1 MNQILLSFSRFLLF
15 LFAFSIS
22 SLNLPA
28 KRRPNIIFFLVD
40 DLGQRDVGCYG
51 SQFHETPAIDQLAKE
66 GMRFTNAYATC
77 HVCSPSR
84 ASILTGKY
92 PARTNLTEWLGGRP
106 ERDYEPLH
114 HGEKLT
120 ALPAEEV
127 TLAETLKHHG
137 YATANYGKAHV
148 SMDPKTYGFDEE
160 ITGWVRSYHYP
171 FGEAY
176 NKKLPAKEGDYYT
189 DKLTDA
195 ALDFIERNQDEPFFV
210 HLEHFAVHDPIQGRP
225 DLVEKYRKKLAAMP
239 EQKGP
244 DFILEPNPD
253 GQPLTEE
260 ELKALAAND
269 ELQAHQDARVWW
281 VKQKQ
286 DNVEF
291 AGMLEATDESL
302 ARIRAKLKKLGLE
315 ENTIIIFTGDNGG
328 MSASN
333 QYRGIKNSREA
344 LDSRFASSNLPLR
357 GAKGWNYEGGIRVP
371 LVVHWP
377 GKTQANTTSQAV
389 VTGTDFYPT
398 LLEMLGLPALPDQH
412 KDGRSFVPAL
422 EAKPY
427 ERGPIYWHFP
437 HYSNHGYQSPNGAI
451 RSGRYKLI
459 EYYENGTVQLFDL
472 ENDIGERKDLKKS
485 KPEIA
490 QKLKK
495 MFHDWRKKVDAK
507 MPYPKTATS
516 KPAPGARSAKPVDE
530 PHNSASNMP
539 IDVKK
544 FAPGWMIKNWGG
556 PGMKPG
562 LRKEWGGR
570 KNVLLTHPLARDTP
584 CVLFH
589 RINVPLGKKTALT
602 FSVNNHPKG
611 NWTLVV
617 RIAGDEVLQKPIEA
631 SSWQEFQFDL
641 TKYAGKTINI
651 ELENRASDWSFE
663 AAYWSQI
670 KLVK

>member
-1 MNQILLSFSRFLLF
+1 MNQVRFSLPHLLVF
-15 LFAFSIS
+15 LFAFGIS
-22 SLNLPA
+22 SLDLPA
-28 KRRPNIIFFLVD
+28 KGRPNIIFFLVD

-66 GMRFTNAYATC
+66 GMRFTDAYATC

-106 ERDYEPLH
+106 ERDYESLH

-127 TLAETLKHHG
+127 TLAETLKRHG

-148 SMDPKTYGFDEE
+148 SMNPKTYGFDEE

-171 FGEAY
+171 FGSAY
-176 NKKLPAKEGDYYT
+176 NNKLPAKEGDYYT

-195 ALDFIERNQDEPFFV
+195 ALDFIERNQDQPFFV

-244 DFILEPNPD
+244 DFILETNPD
-253 GQPLTEE
+253 GPPLKEE

-269 ELQAHQDARVWW
+269 KLQAHQDARVWW

-315 ENTIIIFTGDNGG
+315 ENTIIVFTGDNGG

-333 QYRGIKNSREA
+333 QYRGIHHQRKS
-344 LDSRFASSNLPLR
+344 LDAQFASSNLPLR

-398 LLEMLGLPALPDQH
+398 LLEMLGLPVLPDQH

-422 EAKPY
+422 KAEDY
-427 ERGPIYWHFP
+427 DRGPIYWHFP

-472 ENDIGERKDLKKS
+472 EDDIGERKDLAKS

-490 QKLKK
+490 RKLKK
-495 MFHDWRKKVDAK
+495 MLHDWRMEVDAK

-516 KPAPGARSAKPVDE
+516 KPAPGARVPKPVRK
-530 PHNSASNMP
+530 PNNNLPA
-539 IDVKK
+539 DVKK
-544 FAPGWMIKNWGG
+544 FAPGWTIKNSGG

-562 LRKEWGGR
+562 LRKAWGGR
-570 KNVLLTHPLARDTP
+570 KNVLLTHPLSREIP
-584 CVLFH
+584 CVLS
-589 RINVPLGKKTALT
+589 RSITVPSGKKTALT

-611 NWTLVV
+611 DWTLLA
-617 RIAGDEVLQKPIEA
+617 RIDGMEVLRKSIEE

-641 TKYAGKTINI
+641 TKHAGETIKI
-651 ELENRASDWSFE
+651 ELENRASDWAFE
-663 AAYWSQI
+663 AAFWNRI
-670 KLVK
+670 ELVE